1 MKGRDKMWIWEKI
14 RKLLKRKKDDDPV
27 ISETRVLSEEELR
40 ELEEKISGDEYYD
53 GWNSIH

>member
-1 MKGRDKMWIWEKI
+1 MWIWEKI
-14 RKLLKRKKDDDPV
+14 RKLFKRKKDDDPV